1 MVKIALPAG
10 QMLLLTNIQCL
21 SFLTREK
28 RFFGAG
34 VCTWRPEEFQ
44 EEASRSFHGL
54 LSVEEIDNSRA

>member
-1 MVKIALPAG
+1 
-10 QMLLLTNIQCL
+10 MLLLTNIQCL

-44 EEASRSFHGL
+44 EEASRSFHDL